1 MTIQPYHNEITNQ
14 TIKQFIA
21 ISHEL
26 EQMRSQIGMLK
37 QKLEQQ
43 TIVNDRHIRNS
54 MKSKISDL
62 NRTVRGTIFAGIFAV
77 VFAPVTF
84 YINGCSLAFIIATA
98 VMLAVCLGL
107 TIVQKINLGRMMDL
121 SQGNL
126 VETAEKLSKVR
137 THYKEWYKIAIPMI
151 IVWGGW
157 MIYEMVNVL
166 GVDSPTAIGFYC
178 GAGVGLLIGGIIG
191 ARINRKV
198 VQQANEIL
206 VQIEE
211 LQRP

>member
-1 MTIQPYHNEITNQ
+1 MENNTLL
-14 TIKQFIA
+14 
-21 ISHEL
+21 SHEL

-77 VFAPVTF
+77 VFAPMTF

-178 GAGVGLLIGGIIG
+178 GAGVGLIIGGIIG
-191 ARINRKV
+191 SRINRKV
-198 VQQANEIL
+198 VRQANEIL
-206 VQIEE
+206 AQIEE
-211 LQRP
+211 LQHS

>member
-1 MTIQPYHNEITNQ
+1 MENNTLV
-14 TIKQFIA
+14 
-21 ISHEL
+21 SHEL

-43 TIVNDRHIRNS
+43 TIVNERHIRNS

-77 VFAPVTF
+77 LFAPMTF
-84 YINGCSLAFIIATA
+84 YIQGCSLLFVIGTA

-107 TIVQKINLGRMMDL
+107 TIVQKINLGRMTDL
-121 SQGNL
+121 SQSNL
-126 VETAEKLSKVR
+126 IETAERLSRTR
-137 THYKEWYKIAIPMI
+137 THYKEWYKIAIPMLLAW
-151 IVWGGW
+151 VGW
-157 MIYEMVNVL
+157 MIYEMVNAI
-166 GVDSPTAIGFYC
+166 GIESPTAIGFYC
-178 GAGVGLLIGGIIG
+178 GAGVGLIIGGVIG

-206 VQIEE
+206 AQIEE
-211 LQRP
+211 LQQS

>member
-1 MTIQPYHNEITNQ
+1 MENNTLL
-14 TIKQFIA
+14 
-21 ISHEL
+21 SHEL
-26 EQMRSQIGMLK
+26 EQMRTQIGMLK

-43 TIVNDRHIRNS
+43 AIVNDTHIRNS

-62 NRTVRGTIFAGIFAV
+62 NRTIGATIFAGIFAV
-77 VFAPVTF
+77 IFAPMTF
-84 YINGCSLAFIIATA
+84 FIQGCSLTFIIATA

-107 TIVQKINLGRMMDL
+107 TIVQKMNLGKMMDL

-151 IVWGGW
+151 LVWGGW
-157 MIYEMVNVL
+157 MIYEMVQVL
-166 GVDSPTAIGFYC
+166 GIESPTAIGFYY

-191 ARINRKV
+191 SRINRKV
-198 VQQANEIL
+198 VRQANEIL
-206 VQIEE
+206 AQIEE
-211 LQRP
+211 LQQS